1 MSTSPQRFTGRAGS
15 KSSGRL
21 RRALD
26 GAIDTDR
33 RNGNTLDV
41 TDGRLDV
48 KLARGTALRVTR
60 TGLDI
65 TPSALGDKNHSSM
78 NYVRDVQTNTPSVYT
93 LQLKVNELLAELR
106 RTKRMHGGTL

>member
-1 MSTSPQRFTGRAGS
+1 MSQPQRFTGRAGS
-15 KSSGRL
+15 KSSGRV

-26 GAIDTDR
+26 GAIDTQR
-33 RNGNTLDV
+33 RNGDTLDV
-41 TDGRLDV
+41 VDGRLDV

-65 TPSALGDKNHSSM
+65 APSALGDKNRDSM
-78 NYVRDVQTNTPSVYT
+78 SFVRDAATGATAADLVT
-93 LQLKVNELLAELR
+93 KVNELLAELR